1 MAQLS
6 GKVALVTGAS
16 RGMGAAIA
24 RRLSRDGAA
33 VALTYPTRTDSAA
46 GLAAE
51 IGRDGRQ
58 ALAIQADSGN
68 ESEIRAAVATT
79 VAAFG
84 RLDILVNNAGIA
96 IAGPLQ
102 EVTMEQFDRMVAVN
116 IRGIFV
122 AAQAAAAHMSAGG
135 RIINTGSVGS
145 HLIRFPGLT
154 LYAMTK
160 AAVEGMTRGLARDL
174 GPRGIT
180 VNATQPG
187 SIDTDMNPANGP
199 YAAPMLEMIPS
210 GRYGSVDEV
219 ANLVAFLAGNQSDYI
234 NGATLTIDGG
244 YTA

>member
-1 MAQLS
+1 MANLS
-6 GKVALVTGAS
+6 GKVALVTGAA

-24 RRLSRDGAA
+24 RRLSRDGAM
-33 VALTYPTRTDSAA
+33 VALTYPTPADSAVNLAEELVRA
-46 GLAAE
+46 G
-51 IGRDGRQ
+51 GK
-58 ALAIQADSGN
+58 ALAIQADSG
-68 ESEIRAAVATT
+68 SEAEVRGAVAAT

-96 IAGPLQ
+96 ITGKME
-102 EVTMEQFDRMVAVN
+102 EVTMEQFDRIVAVN
-116 IRGIFV
+116 IKGIFIAV
-122 AAQAAAAHMSAGG
+122 QAAANHMGAGG

-145 HLIRFPGLT
+145 HFIRFPGLT
-154 LYAMTK
+154 LYAMSK

-187 SIDTDMNPANGP
+187 SIDTDMNPASGP
-199 YAAPMLEMIPS
+199 YASPMLDMIPN
-210 GRYGSVDEV
+210 GRYGRADEV
-219 ANLVAFLAGNQSDYI
+219 ANVVAFLASAESEYI